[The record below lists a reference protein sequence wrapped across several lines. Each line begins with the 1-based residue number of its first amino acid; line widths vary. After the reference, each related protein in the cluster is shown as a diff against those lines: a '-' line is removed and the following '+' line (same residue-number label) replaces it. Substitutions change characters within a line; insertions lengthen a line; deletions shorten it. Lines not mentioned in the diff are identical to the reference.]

1 MKIQQ
6 RDRKKHLFLIIC
18 ISVAALFATS
28 SVSFADGTIKAGTQ
42 GPADYS
48 GMVWTYRPQTG
59 PNGEQL
65 VYVTVGV
72 QNVDRFHFFGVNMG
86 YDPSVVSVWDVDT
99 QQVPENASAA
109 YCIES
114 ARVTSEMGL
123 PDDMA
128 GHRLMD
134 IIFTHDRLDFGTTER
149 PYFAT
154 TFQLDP
160 QVGDKYPTI
169 DLEAGG
175 WQIPKN
181 NRVFDLV
188 SVCFALND
196 GKTWDDV
203 TKDTFQPIMDGE
215 ADEFRYLFP
224 NGAGL
229 YSMNPAVQAA
239 NRDSYSSVYKVM
251 LPQEQTETVTISGAY
266 RLKDLQGNN
275 RKNVL
280 MTLYDA
286 DGAVVVQKRI
296 RDAESF
302 AFTTFPSND
311 DRPYALELTSHGYT
325 KVRIENI
332 KLNQGD
338 VQVPE
343 EAVLYAGDLDN
354 DNFITISD
362 IALIK
367 AQFKK
372 SEYDFDGDG
381 VVTLVDIFICKG
393 HYNKKGQTITMP

>member
-1 MKIQQ
+1 MKRTI
-6 RDRKKHLFLIIC
+6 RTIL
-18 ISVAALFATS
+18 ALCMALSLSIGTIA
-28 SVSFADGTIKAGTQ
+28 FADGSIKSGTQ
-42 GPADYS
+42 VPADYS

-99 QQVPENASAA
+99 QQVPEDASAA
-109 YCIES
+109 YCIEA
-114 ARVTSEMGL
+114 ARVTPEMGL
-123 PDDMA
+123 PDDMV

-134 IIFTHDRLDFGTTER
+134 IIFTHNRLDFGTAER
-149 PYFAT
+149 PYFTT

-160 QVGDKYPTI
+160 QAGDKYPTI

-175 WQIPKN
+175 WQLPKN

-251 LPQEQTETVTISGAY
+251 LPQEQTETVTISGTY
-266 RLKDLQGNN
+266 SLKDLQGNN
-275 RKNVL
+275 SKNVL

-286 DGAVVVQKRI
+286 DGAVAVQKRV

-302 AFTTFPSND
+302 AFTTFAPSD

-325 KVRIENI
+325 KARIENI
-332 KLNQGD
+332 KLNRGD

-343 EAVLYAGDLDN
+343 EAVLYAGELSGDHM
-354 DNFITISD
+354 ITTQD

-367 AQFKK
+367 AQFGK

-381 VVTLVDIFICKG
+381 ITTMIDIFICKG
-393 HYNKKGQTITMP
+393 HYDKRDQTITMP